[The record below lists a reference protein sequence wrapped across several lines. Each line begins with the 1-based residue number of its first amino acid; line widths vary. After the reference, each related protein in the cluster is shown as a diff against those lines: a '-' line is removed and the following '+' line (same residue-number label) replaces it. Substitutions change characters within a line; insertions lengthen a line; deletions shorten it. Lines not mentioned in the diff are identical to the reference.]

1 MHTVTRH
8 RGLDELVAALEEI
21 RRAPADDGT
30 LAMIVRRPAIDQR
43 EVLNEGRLEVADGLV
58 GDNWKSKPSS
68 RTPDQS
74 PHPDMQLNLM
84 NARVIDLIA
93 GIRERWALAG
103 DQLYVDLDLSVENL
117 PPGTRL
123 RIGTAVIEVTSQPH
137 TGCAKFVER
146 FGLDAM
152 KFVNSPDGRRAN
164 LRGINAR
171 VVVPGTIHVGDRITK
186 ERPCP
191 SLKASE
197 SSS

>member
-1 MHTVTRH
+1 MHTVTH
-8 RGLDELVAALEEI
+8 RRFDELVAALDEI
-21 RRAPADDGT
+21 RRAPADNGT
-30 LAMIVRRPAIDQR
+30 LAMIVRRPAVDQR
-43 EVLNEGRLEVADGLV
+43 EVLNEGQLDLAGGLV

-68 RTPDQS
+68 RTPDHS

-93 GIRERWALAG
+93 GVRERWALAG
-103 DQLYVDLDLSVENL
+103 DQLFVDLDLSAENL
-117 PPGTRL
+117 PAGTRL

-146 FGLDAM
+146 FGLDAL

-171 VVVPGTIHVGDRITK
+171 VAVPGTIRVGDRITK
-186 ERPCP
+186 EPHGGH
-191 SLKASE
+191 
-197 SSS
+197 